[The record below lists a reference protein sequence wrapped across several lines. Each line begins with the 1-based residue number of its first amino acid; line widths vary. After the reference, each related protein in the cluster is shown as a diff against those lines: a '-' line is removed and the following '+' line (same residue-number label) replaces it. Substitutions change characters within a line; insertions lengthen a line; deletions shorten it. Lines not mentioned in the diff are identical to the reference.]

1 MFFSEEINMNY
12 QAAIFD
18 MDGLLLD
25 TERVCQQ
32 AFRDTCEFLSL
43 PFFEEVYLSII
54 GCNAVGIEKI
64 LSAGYGHLISYET
77 LRKEWMSRY
86 NPIVKTQ
93 PIPVKEGVIEL
104 LTWLKFNKIPMA
116 VATST
121 HYELATTKLKFAGLY
136 DYFEHLSTGCE
147 VQQGKP
153 HPEIF
158 LLAAKRLNVD
168 PESCLAFEDSNNG
181 VRSAV
186 AAQMQV
192 FQIPDLVAP
201 CTEVLAFDHIVKSSM
216 SEVLQ
221 HLIKHD
227 VRSQGTA

>member
-1 MFFSEEINMNY
+1 MQY

-25 TERVCQQ
+25 TERVCLQ
-32 AFRDTCEFLSL
+32 AFRDACEFLSL
-43 PFFEEVYLSII
+43 PFLEKTYLSII
-54 GCNAVGIEKI
+54 GCNAQRIELLI
-64 LSAGYGHLISYET
+64 TAGYGEMIPYQQ
-77 LRKEWMSRY
+77 LRREWMARY

-93 PIPVKEGVIEL
+93 AIPVKKGVLEL
-104 LTWLKFNKIPMA
+104 LSCFKNNNIPMV
-116 VATST
+116 VATSS
-121 HYELATTKLKFAGLY
+121 HRELAITKLKLAGLY

-158 LLAAKRLNVD
+158 LLAAKRLNIT
-168 PESCLAFEDSNNG
+168 PALCLAFEDSNNG

-192 FQIPDLVAP
+192 FQIPDLVEP
-201 CTEVLAFDHIVKSSM
+201 CVEVLALGHIVKSS
-216 SEVLQ
+216 LQ
-221 HLIKHD
+221 QVQQYLVKHSSLSLD
-227 VRSQGTA
+227 ITQ

>member
-1 MFFSEEINMNY
+1 MNY

-32 AFRDTCEFLSL
+32 AFRDACEFLSL
-43 PFFEEVYLSII
+43 PFLEDTYLAII

-64 LSAGYGHLISYET
+64 ITAGYGHLISYET

-86 NPIVKTQ
+86 NPIVKTE
-93 PIPVKEGVIEL
+93 PIPVKEGVVEL
-104 LTWLKFNKIPMA
+104 LNWLKANQIPMA

-121 HYELATTKLKFAGLY
+121 GHELAKIKLKFAGLY

-147 VQQGKP
+147 VEQGKP

-158 LLAAKRLNVD
+158 LLAAKRLNVA

-186 AAQMQV
+186 AANMQV

-201 CTEVLAFDHIVKSSM
+201 CTEVLAFNHVVKSSL
-216 SEVLQ
+216 SEALQ
-221 HLIKHD
+221 HIIKHD
-227 VRSQGTA
+227 ARSQGTA

>member
-1 MFFSEEINMNY
+1 MNY

-25 TERVCQQ
+25 TERVCQEG
-32 AFRDTCEFLSL
+32 FRVACDFLSL

-64 LSAGYGHLISYET
+64 LTAGYGHLISYET

-86 NPIVKTQ
+86 NPIVNTQ
-93 PIPVKEGVIEL
+93 PIPVKKGVLEL
-104 LTWLKFNKIPMA
+104 LTWLKENKIPMA

-121 HYELATTKLKFAGLY
+121 HHELATTKLKFAGLY

-147 VQQGKP
+147 VEQGKP

-158 LLAAKRLNVD
+158 LLAAQRLNIK

-186 AAQMQV
+186 AAKMQV
-192 FQIPDLVAP
+192 FQIPDLVSP
-201 CTEVLAFDHIVKSSM
+201 CAQVLALKHIVKGSL
-216 SEVLQ
+216 SEALQ
-221 HLIKHD
+221 CLIKHD
-227 VRSQGTA
+227 FQSQD

>member
-1 MFFSEEINMNY
+1 MNY

-32 AFRDTCEFLSL
+32 AFRDACDFLSL
-43 PFFEEVYLSII
+43 PFLEKIYLSMI

-64 LSAGYGHLISYET
+64 MTKGYGHLIDYEL

-86 NPIVKTQ
+86 DPIVKTQ
-93 PIPVKEGVIEL
+93 AIPVKKGVLAL
-104 LTWLKFNKIPMA
+104 LTWLQENKIPMA

-121 HYELATTKLKFAGLY
+121 HRDLAKHKLKLAGLY
-136 DYFEHLSTGCE
+136 DYFDSLSAGCE

-158 LLAAKRLNVD
+158 LLAAKRLKVA
-168 PESCLAFEDSNNG
+168 PELCLVFEDSNNG

-192 FQIPDLVAP
+192 FQIPDLVTP
-201 CTEVLAFDHIVKSSM
+201 CAEVLAFDHIIKDSLDA
-216 SEVLQ
+216 VLQ

-227 VRSQGTA
+227 VQSQGKT